1 MLTLGTIS
9 VITIVT
15 ALLTTLVTVAVAFVA
30 PLFSHGV
37 KLAEFRQAWI
47 NEQRKDVA
55 EYLGL
60 AREWVEAWDEQNGAV
75 AETAED
81 REKLK
86 KQRKD
91 LFELANKALVILWR
105 IKMRM
110 NPLTTNPQAAQDKEF
125 LVRLDALL
133 LPPTPDPNGVSPP
146 EAMWRKLADA
156 AVAQSQIVF
165 KGEWE
170 VTKTTMLDNFWDA
183 WKARKKANASL
194 NTLGQDRK

>member
-9 VITIVT
+9 VITIIA

-60 AREWVEAWDEQNGAV
+60 AREWIEVWDLQNGSDARTV
-75 AETAED
+75 ED
-81 REKLK
+81 HENLQ
-86 KQRKD
+86 KQRD
-91 LFELANKALVILWR
+91 ELFRIANRALVILWR
-105 IKMRM
+105 IKLRV
-110 NPLTTNPQAAQDKEF
+110 NPLPGNPKAARDEKF
-125 LVRLDALL
+125 IARLQVLL
-133 LPPTPDPNGVSPP
+133 SPPPPDPNGVSPA
-146 EAMWRKLADA
+146 EAMWRKLAEE

-165 KGEWE
+165 KEEWE
-170 VTKTTMLDNFWDA
+170 VTKTTMLQNVVA
-183 WKARKKANASL
+183 TWKAGRQRSRAM
-194 NTLGQDRK
+194 D

>member
-9 VITIVT
+9 VITLVT
-15 ALLTTLVTVAVAFVA
+15 LLLTTIVTVLVAFVA

-60 AREWVEAWDEQNGAV
+60 AREWVEAWDEQNDV
-75 AETAED
+75 AKTDEEHE
-81 REKLK
+81 RLK
-86 KQRKD
+86 KLRKD
-91 LFELANKALVILWR
+91 LFGLTNKALVILWR

-110 NPLTTNPQAAQDKEF
+110 NPLPTNPQAPQDKEF
-125 LVRLDALL
+125 LARLDRLI
-133 LPPTPDPNGVSPP
+133 LPPPPDPNGVSPP
-146 EAMWRKLADA
+146 EAMWRKLAEA

-165 KGEWE
+165 KDEWE
-170 VTKTTMLDNFWDA
+170 VTKATMLHNLWDA
-183 WKARKKANASL
+183 WKARK
-194 NTLGQDRK
+194 